1 MKMADNDKQEN
12 LDEEQPT
19 SEDLETN
26 GNDIEQM
33 DGMGINIKD
42 IDKDRVLA
50 VEISREM
57 KKAYIDYA
65 MSVIVNRALPS
76 IEDGMKPVHRRILF
90 AMKVMGLEKGMT
102 KKSARIVGD
111 VIGKYHPHGDT
122 SVYSAMVRM
131 AQDFSLRYP
140 LVLGQGN
147 FGSMDGDN
155 PAAMRYTEAKLK
167 KIAVELLEDM
177 EKNTVEMLPNFDN
190 SLKEPLVLPGKVPN
204 LLINGASGIAV
215 GMTTNIPPHNLTEV
229 CDGIIATINNP
240 KIDIEGLM
248 KIIQGPD
255 LPTGGQIIGENLK
268 ELYTTG
274 RAGFVMRGKVKTEEK
289 KGKELIVITEIPY
302 QVNKSTLVM
311 QIADLVR
318 EKKLTEV
325 SDLRDESSK
334 GKVRIVI
341 ELKKGANSQFT
352 INRLFKSTKLQG
364 RFDAVLVALE
374 NGVPK
379 TFTLKQMIESYI
391 TFRRKIIRKR
401 TQFDLDKA
409 EKRLHIV
416 EGLLLA
422 QKDIDRIIETIK
434 KSKTTTDAKEN
445 LIKKFKL
452 SEKQAEAILE
462 ITLRQLTSLEREKLQ
477 KEEKDL
483 IELIA
488 KLKKILGDENEI
500 YKLIKKD
507 LEELKKNYGD
517 DRRSRIIKSVKDID
531 EKDLVQKKDI
541 IITITEKGYIKRMP
555 FKTYNEQKRGGR
567 GVIGAELSSEDFVK
581 DLITCSTHDHLLLF
595 TARGRIF
602 WLKAYKVPEIQ
613 RYGKGQALVNLLN
626 IKDDT
631 VTNVIAVKKFEDFL
645 FMATKKGQVKK
656 IKLELFS
663 KPRNA
668 GVRIINL
675 PADNSDEV
683 VGVKRIEKGRD
694 VMLVSKKGQAI
705 KFSSDDVRDMGRAS
719 YGVTGIKMDGEDK
732 VVSLEIIK
740 NPSSSILTIT
750 GKGYGKRSKVDDY
763 RKTGRA
769 GKGVIN
775 LKINDKTGDV
785 VDTINVGDKDK
796 FVVSTKKGIVIK
808 SSVKDIRVMGR
819 ATSGV
824 RIIKLGVGD
833 RVSAIAK
840 LVKDEVKIVEEE
852 K

>member
-1 MKMADNDKQEN
+1 MKMADNDEQEN
-12 LDEEQPT
+12 LDEEQST

-26 GNDIEQM
+26 SNDIEQM
-33 DGMGINIKD
+33 DGTGINIKD
-42 IDKDRVLA
+42 IDKDRVLG

-177 EKNTVEMLPNFDN
+177 EKDTVEMLPNFDN
-190 SLKEPLVLPGKVPN
+190 SLKEPLVLPGKIPN

-274 RAGFVMRGKVKTEEK
+274 RAGFIMRGKVKTEEK

-483 IELIA
+483 IELITR
-488 KLKKILGDENEI
+488 LKKILGDEKEI

-517 DRRSRIIKSVKDID
+517 DRRSKIIKSVKDID
-531 EKDLVQKKDI
+531 EKDLVQKKDV

-602 WLKAYKVPEIQ
+602 WLKAYKVPEVQ

-785 VDTINVGDKDK
+785 VDTIDVNDGDK

-824 RIIKLGVGD
+824 RIIKLGADD